1 MFIKVTFDRF
11 KQEFC
16 SSQRANQFPECLE
29 VLFNYFNDNEIE
41 VELDVIALCCE
52 YTEFKDMKEALES
65 YPSNEVLKPNGKSLD
80 FDKTLENFLNH
91 TLVIGEP
98 KNAKSPFIIS
108 NY

>member
-11 KQEFC
+11 KQEFI
-16 SSQRANQFPECLE
+16 SLQRANQFPKCLE

-65 YPSNEVLKPNGKSLD
+65 YPSNEVSNGKKLD
-80 FDKTLENFLNH
+80 FEKTLENFSNH
-91 TLVIGEP
+91 TLVLGEP

>member
-16 SSQRANQFPECLE
+16 SLQRANQFPLCLE
-29 VLFNYFNDNEIE
+29 FLFDYFNDNEIE

-65 YPSNEVLKPNGKSLD
+65 YPDNKVLKPNGKSLD

-91 TLVIGEP
+91 TMVLGEP